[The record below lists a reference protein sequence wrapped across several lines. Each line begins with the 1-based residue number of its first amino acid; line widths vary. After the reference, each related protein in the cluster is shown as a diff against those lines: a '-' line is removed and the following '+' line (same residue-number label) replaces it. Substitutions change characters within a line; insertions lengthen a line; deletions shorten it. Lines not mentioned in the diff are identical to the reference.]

1 MSIIKIRRSG
11 SSGSPQEL
19 AQGELA
25 YSYLGGT
32 QSNGGDRLYIGTGT
46 EINGA
51 AANIEVVGG
60 KYFTDMLDHVEGIIS
75 PSSAII
81 VDSGNKID
89 ILNVDNITIDGNQ
102 IAATDLNG
110 NIKLL
115 PSGTGSI
122 DASSA
127 KIINLANPSGQQ
139 HAVTLNYLE
148 STFSANLVIAGDS
161 GTDTITLLNETLT
174 FTGDTGITTSV
185 SAGAVLIDLDNTAVT
200 PGSYGSATNIP
211 TFTVDQQGR
220 LTAAGTVNVATNLSI
235 RADVGTDTVSLLS
248 DTLDFAGN
256 TGITTTVTN
265 NQVDIDLN
273 DTAVTI
279 GSYGN
284 STSVSTFT
292 VDKQGR
298 LTAAG
303 TANVQLSIA
312 ADVGVDVI
320 VDLSAQTLVFSGNTG
335 LTSTVTAGQIDIDL
349 NDTAVTPGTYG
360 SSTTIPTFT
369 VDQQGRLTAAG
380 TTTVA
385 TNLNITA
392 DAGTPDTINLLSD
405 TLRFAGNTG
414 ITTTV
419 TNNQIDIDLNNTA
432 VTPGTYGSATATT
445 TFVVDATGRLTSAAA
460 NTISI
465 PHTQV
470 NDWDEGVQDTVGAML
485 TGTQSGISVTYTDNG
500 IGAGVLN
507 FNVSDPV
514 ITVAGAVAGAATMTN
529 LGNVTI
535 NTLQQNNSVALGTH
549 TTGNYVASLVAGT
562 GVTLLNNTGETATP
576 TISIGQNVSTTANV
590 QFNDGRFTGNILIDG
605 NFTVGGTTSTI
616 SATNLSVSDNLIFLN
631 SGTDQVIVNAVGNG
645 TSVVYSTAATNF
657 TVVGSVVTVTN
668 VVPSSF
674 NVFQVEVTAANT
686 SSFTIASTNTN
697 TYTSGGTSRGNPA
710 SNPDLGWSGAY
721 NDGTL
726 AHAGFFR
733 DATDGYFKPFKDYT
747 PYPDAGVFI
756 DTTHAS
762 FALADIQAANFR
774 GALVGNADT
783 ATRWATARTITLAG
797 DLGGSVSLNGTSNV
811 TLTATVQPN
820 SVALGTDTTGNYAAN
835 VTVSGLGLA
844 ITGTAGENVSYNV
857 ASNASTLNLASTL
870 VIRDALGSFSA
881 NNVTAALIGNAST
894 ASTLQTGRSISL
906 SGDVLGSILFDGS
919 SNVTIATTIQPNAV
933 ALGTDTTGNYVTS
946 VAVTAG
952 TGLAVTGTGESAVVT
967 LSGVN
972 ATTTTKGVA
981 SFATANFTVTSGA
994 VAITAIDGGTY

>member
-32 QSNGGDRLYIGTGT
+32 QSNGGDRLYVGTGT

-51 AANIEVVGG
+51 AANIEVIGG

-115 PSGTGSI
+115 PNGTGSI

-127 KIINLANPSGQQ
+127 QIINLANPSAAQ
-139 HAVTLNYLE
+139 HAVTLSYLE

-174 FTGDTGITTSV
+174 FTGDTGITTTV
-185 SAGAVLIDLDNTAVT
+185 SAGSVLIDLDNTAVT

-220 LTAAGTVNVATNLSI
+220 LTAAGTINVATNLSI

-256 TGITTTVTN
+256 TGITTTVTD

-273 DTAVTI
+273 DTAVTL

-284 STSVSTFT
+284 TTSISTFT
-292 VDKQGR
+292 VDQQGR

-320 VDLSAQTLVFSGNTG
+320 VDLSAQTLIFSGNTG

-349 NDTAVTPGTYG
+349 NDTAVTPGSYG

-405 TLRFAGNTG
+405 TLTFAGNTG

-445 TFVVDATGRLTSAAA
+445 TFVVDSQGRLTSATA

-500 IGAGVLN
+500 IGLGVLN

-514 ITVAGAVAGAATMTN
+514 ITVAGAVAGSATMTN

-535 NTLQQNNSVALGTH
+535 NTLQQNDSVALGTH

-576 TISIGQNVSTTANV
+576 TISIGQAVETSSNVTFV
-590 QFNDGRFTGNILIDG
+590 DGQFTGAVVIDG
-605 NFTVGGTTSTI
+605 DLTVSGTQVI
-616 SATNLSVSDNLIFLN
+616 LNATNLSIEDNLIYLN
-631 SGTDQVIVNAVGNG
+631 SG
-645 TSVVYSTAATNF
+645 STT
-657 TVVGSVVTVTN
+657 T
-668 VVPSSF
+668 
-674 NVFQVEVTAANT
+674 
-686 SSFTIASTNTN
+686 
-697 TYTSGGTSRGNPA
+697 
-710 SNPDLGWSGAY
+710 NPDLGWSGNY
-721 NDGTL
+721 NDGT
-726 AHAGFFR
+726 AKHAGFYR

-747 PYPDAGVFI
+747 PDSSELFAI
-756 DTTHAS
+756 DTAHAS

-783 ATRWATARTITLAG
+783 ATSWATARTITLAG

-835 VTVSGLGLA
+835 VTVSGNGIA
-844 ITGTAGENVSYNV
+844 ITGSAGENVSYNIS
-857 ASNASTLNLASTL
+857 SNATTLNTASTIVL
-870 VIRDALGSFSA
+870 RDALGSFTA
-881 NNVTAALIGNAST
+881 TNVTADLVGNAAT
-894 ASTLQTGRSISL
+894 ASKFLNARTIAL
-906 SGDVLGSILFDGS
+906 SGDVAGSISFDGS
-919 SNVTIATTIQPNAV
+919 SDVTIATTIQANSV

-981 SFATANFTVTSGA
+981 SFATENFTVTSGA

>member
-32 QSNGGDRLYIGTGT
+32 QSNGGDRLYVGTGT

-51 AANIEVVGG
+51 AANIEVIGG

-115 PSGTGSI
+115 PNGTGSI

-127 KIINLANPSGQQ
+127 QIINLANPSGAQ
-139 HAVTLNYLE
+139 HAVTLSYLE
-148 STFSANLVIAGDS
+148 SSFSANLVIAGDS

-174 FTGDTGITTSV
+174 FTGDTGITTTV
-185 SAGAVLIDLDNTAVT
+185 SAGSVLIDLDNTAVT

-220 LTAAGTVNVATNLSI
+220 LTAAGTINVATNLSI

-256 TGITTTVTN
+256 TGITTTVTD

-273 DTAVTI
+273 DTAVTL

-284 STSVSTFT
+284 TTSISTFT
-292 VDKQGR
+292 VDQQGR

-320 VDLSAQTLVFSGNTG
+320 VDLSAQTLIFSGNTG

-349 NDTAVTPGTYG
+349 NDTAVTPGSYG

-405 TLRFAGNTG
+405 TLTFAGNTG

-445 TFVVDATGRLTSAAA
+445 TFVVDSQGRLTSATA

-500 IGAGVLN
+500 IGLGVLN

-514 ITVAGAVAGAATMTN
+514 ITVAGAVAGSATMTN

-535 NTLQQNNSVALGTH
+535 NTLQQNDSVALGTH

-576 TISIGQNVSTTANV
+576 TISIGQAVETSSNVTFV
-590 QFNDGRFTGNILIDG
+590 DGQFTGAVVIDG
-605 NFTVGGTTSTI
+605 DLTVSGTQVI
-616 SATNLSVSDNLIFLN
+616 LNATNLSIEDNLIYLN
-631 SGTDQVIVNAVGNG
+631 SG
-645 TSVVYSTAATNF
+645 STT
-657 TVVGSVVTVTN
+657 T
-668 VVPSSF
+668 
-674 NVFQVEVTAANT
+674 
-686 SSFTIASTNTN
+686 
-697 TYTSGGTSRGNPA
+697 
-710 SNPDLGWSGAY
+710 NPDLGWSGNY
-721 NDGTL
+721 NDGT
-726 AHAGFFR
+726 AKHAGFYR

-747 PYPDAGVFI
+747 PDSSELFAI
-756 DTTHAS
+756 DTAHAS

-783 ATRWATARTITLAG
+783 ATSWATARTITLAG

-835 VTVSGLGLA
+835 VTVSGNGIA
-844 ITGTAGENVSYNV
+844 ITGSAGENVSYNIS
-857 ASNASTLNLASTL
+857 SNATTLNTASTIVL
-870 VIRDALGSFSA
+870 RDALGSFTA
-881 NNVTAALIGNAST
+881 TNVTADLVGNAAT
-894 ASTLQTGRSISL
+894 ASKFLNARTIAL
-906 SGDVLGSILFDGS
+906 SGDVAGSISFDGS
-919 SNVTIATTIQPNAV
+919 SDVTIATTIQANSV

-981 SFATANFTVTSGA
+981 SFATENFTVTSGA

>member
-303 TANVQLSIA
+303 T
-312 ADVGVDVI
+312 
-320 VDLSAQTLVFSGNTG
+320 
-335 LTSTVTAGQIDIDL
+335 
-349 NDTAVTPGTYG
+349 
-360 SSTTIPTFT
+360 SS
-369 VDQQGRLTAAG
+369 
-380 TTTVA
+380 VA

-514 ITVAGAVAGAATMTN
+514 ITVAGAVAGSATMTN
-529 LGNVTI
+529 LSNVTI